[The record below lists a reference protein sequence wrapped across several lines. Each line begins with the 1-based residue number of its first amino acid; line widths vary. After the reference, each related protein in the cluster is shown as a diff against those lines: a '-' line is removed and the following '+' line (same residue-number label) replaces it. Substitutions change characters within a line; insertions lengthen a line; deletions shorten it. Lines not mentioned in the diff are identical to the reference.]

1 MTTLNQLRLKI
12 EAAQDALLKTDGGP
26 WAHLVYQTRRA
37 EAWRAA
43 FEWRE
48 EIYNRYSE
56 HDVFSETWEKINAE
70 YKEGMALIREKLN

>member
-1 MTTLNQLRLKI
+1 MTTLNDLRRTV
-12 EAAQDALLKTDGGP
+12 EA
-26 WAHLVYQTRRA
+26 YQKSCGDPNLDLECFDTEQARA

-70 YKEGMALIREKLN
+70 YKEGMALIREKLK